1 MNNIILSS
9 FIPLLGSQFS
19 SWEKHPTI
27 VSGVFSSFLFSF
39 GSWIR
44 AIIAVSASSMAGLVC
59 SNSGMEQVLV
69 EDEVQQVKLLDS
81 VNDDHGGVIVEL
93 SEAMDLKVFASMLKA
108 SIALWRSQGKRGVWI
123 KVPIELI
130 NLVEVAVKEGFWFH
144 HAEPKYLMLAFWIPE
159 GAHTLPANAS
169 HCVGIVAFVMNKK
182 REVLVVQE
190 KSGIFRGTGIW
201 KFPTGVVDE
210 GEDVCAG
217 AMREVKEETAIDTE
231 FVEVLA
237 FWQSHKSFF
246 EKSSLHFVC
255 MLRPLSFDIQK
266 QESEI
271 EDAQWMPWDD
281 YVAQPFVQKHEL
293 SRQLVDIYKAKE
305 DETYFGFPPVPIAS
319 KLPDQK
325 NYLYFNDR
333 DLKSSMV

>member
-1 MNNIILSS
+1 
-9 FIPLLGSQFS
+9 
-19 SWEKHPTI
+19 
-27 VSGVFSSFLFSF
+27 
-39 GSWIR
+39 
-44 AIIAVSASSMAGLVC
+44 
-59 SNSGMEQVLV
+59 MEQVLV
-69 EDEVQQVKLLDS
+69 ENEVQQVKLLDS

-93 SEAMDLKVFASMLKA
+93 SEAMDLKVFALMLKA

-123 KVPIELI
+123 KIPIELI
-130 NLVEVAVKEGFWFH
+130 YLAAAAVKEGFWFH

-169 HCVGIVAFVMNKK
+169 HCVSIVAFVMNNK

-190 KSGIFRGTGIW
+190 KCGIFRGTGRW
-201 KFPTGVVDE
+201 KFPTGGVDE
-210 GEDVCAG
+210 GEDICAG
-217 AMREVKEETAIDTE
+217 AIREVKEETAIDTE

-246 EKSSLHFVC
+246 EKSNLHFVC

-293 SRQLVDIYKAKE
+293 SRQLVDIYRAKE
-305 DETYFGFPPVPIAS
+305 DETYFGFPPVPMAS
-319 KLPDQK
+319 KHPGQK
-325 NYLYFNDR
+325 SYLYFNDR
-333 DLKSSMV
+333 DLKSSKV